1 MLGKRMAVEN
11 NRGDTRNGT
20 PHANETN
27 STEPARSEPRGVP
40 GTTRSYGGRPETMPA
55 AAPSPATPVMREPGR
70 VPGGFP
76 QFRPAQ
82 GEVPPAAA
90 EGEGKRLMVGRH
102 IVLSGEIRTC
112 DRLVV
117 EGCVEAS
124 LFDTRVVEI
133 APGGVFRGSASI
145 ESAEIGGLF
154 EGDLVVRERL
164 LLKGTGRIVGN
175 VQYGELEIERGGVVS
190 GRLDALAPD
199 ADRAQPAAAPAP
211 RPAEEKA
218 RLSERGP
225 AERGPGERGNG
236 AATHAREAG

>member
-11 NRGDTRNGT
+11 NRGDTRNGA
-20 PHANETN
+20 PQANETKPA
-27 STEPARSEPRGVP
+27 EPARNEPRGVP
-40 GTTRSYGGRPETMPA
+40 GTTRSYGRPETMPA
-55 AAPSPATPVMREPGR
+55 AAPSLAAPVMREPGR

-76 QFRPAQ
+76 QFRPARAE

-124 LFDTRVVEI
+124 LFDTRAVEI

-190 GRLDALAPD
+190 GRLDALAPE
-199 ADRAQPAAAPAP
+199 ADRAQPVAAPAP
-211 RPAEEKA
+211 RLAEEKG
-218 RLSERGP
+218 RPG
-225 AERGPGERGNG
+225 ERGPGERGNG
-236 AATHAREAG
+236 AATDAREAG

>member
-1 MLGKRMAVEN
+1 MLGKRTAVESD
-11 NRGDTRNGT
+11 RSDQRNGT
-20 PHANETN
+20 TQANETT
-27 STEPARSEPRGVP
+27 STEPARTEPRGVP
-40 GTTRSYGGRPETMPA
+40 GTTRSYGRPETTPA
-55 AAPSPATPVMREPGR
+55 APAPVMREPGR
-70 VPGGFP
+70 LPASFA
-76 QFRPAQ
+76 QFRPNRA
-82 GEVPPAAA
+82 EAEAPPATA

-124 LFDTRVVEI
+124 LFDTRAVEI
-133 APGGVFRGSASI
+133 SPGGVFRGSASI

-164 LLKGTGRIVGN
+164 LLKGTGRIIGN

-199 ADRAQPAAAPAP
+199 ADRAQPAAVATP
-211 RPAEEKA
+211 RLAEETS
-218 RLSERGP
+218 R
-225 AERGPGERGNG
+225 PGERGNG

>member
-1 MLGKRMAVEN
+1 MLGKRNESETL
-11 NRGDTRNGT
+11 RGEGR
-20 PHANETN
+20 
-27 STEPARSEPRGVP
+27 TERPSEGRTEPRGPVP
-40 GTTRSYGGRPETMPA
+40 GTTRSYGRPDVSTPGGP
-55 AAPSPATPVMREPGR
+55 APSAPAPVMRETGR
-70 VPGGFP
+70 LPSAFA
-76 QFRPAQ
+76 QFRTPRA
-82 GEVPPAAA
+82 EAETAPIPAA
-90 EGEGKRLMVGRH
+90 EIEGKRLLVGRH

-124 LFDTRVVEI
+124 LFDTRAVEI

-190 GRLDALAPD
+190 GRLDTLASD
-199 ADRAQPAAAPAP
+199 ADRAHPAAAQIVP
-211 RPAEEKA
+211 PAEETG
-218 RLSERGP
+218 RQ
-225 AERGPGERGNG
+225 GERGNG
-236 AATHAREAG
+236 VAKKHAAAEAG